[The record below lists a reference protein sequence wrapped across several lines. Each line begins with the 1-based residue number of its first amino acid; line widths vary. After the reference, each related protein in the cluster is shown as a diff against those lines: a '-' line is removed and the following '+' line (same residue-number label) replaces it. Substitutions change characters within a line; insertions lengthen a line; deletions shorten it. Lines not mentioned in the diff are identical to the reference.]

1 MKVAH
6 HLFLIGA
13 ACVLAGC
20 SRLEST
26 PSLDEVI
33 NALPPDEWGS
43 DIIVL
48 GIATNNYTVLNRV
61 VALTNVKERIRLA
74 WKLYNHFRHSPEWYV
89 EHREG
94 GLWKSNRHE
103 FFGNCAYRLMW
114 STNATPE
121 TIIEGW
127 KMEAETIR
135 DQVELIRLT
144 GPEWQARM
152 QKIYEEKE
160 AARYAE
166 FRRRLK
172 AHGGGPSSYLFNK
185 TAPEIGYAQD
195 VRQRYDNYFRR
206 DFSVNSSYR
215 KLPDEMKPEFIEQ
228 LKRDFFIYSDVTNAY
243 MWKYFQP
250 ELKEAFMEVRK
261 QMESK

>member
-20 SRLEST
+20 SRLEFT

-94 GLWKSNRHE
+94 GLRKSNRHE

-135 DQVELIRLT
+135 A
-144 GPEWQARM
+144 GMA
-152 QKIYEEKE
+152 
-160 AARYAE
+160 
-166 FRRRLK
+166 
-172 AHGGGPSSYLFNK
+172 G
-185 TAPEIGYAQD
+185 
-195 VRQRYDNYFRR
+195 
-206 DFSVNSSYR
+206 
-215 KLPDEMKPEFIEQ
+215 
-228 LKRDFFIYSDVTNAY
+228 TNAKDLRREGGCEIRRISKTTEGT
-243 MWKYFQP
+243 WRRAVVVSFQQDSTGDWIRTR
-250 ELKEAFMEVRK
+250 RK
-261 QMESK
+261 AEI

>member
-1 MKVAH
+1 
-6 HLFLIGA
+6 
-13 ACVLAGC
+13 
-20 SRLEST
+20 
-26 PSLDEVI
+26 
-33 NALPPDEWGS
+33 
-43 DIIVL
+43 
-48 GIATNNYTVLNRV
+48 
-61 VALTNVKERIRLA
+61 
-74 WKLYNHFRHSPEWYV
+74 
-89 EHREG
+89 
-94 GLWKSNRHE
+94 
-103 FFGNCAYRLMW
+103 MW

-135 DQVELIRLT
+135 GQVELIRLT